1 MAQKTT
7 RNNTRGSAFS
17 TPAFKALAD
26 PTRLRILL
34 MLEGRPRTVGEIVDF
49 FDLSQPTISRHLQ
62 TLTAGGLAQRVR
74 KGQKVYYSVDG
85 LNISSLCIELAASFP
100 CCCVKVIP
108 IKMRE
113 VFGRSGGNKSTD
125 KPGRKKSQSK
135 SAAKK
140 KGAGK

>member
-1 MAQKTT
+1 MAQKTKKKSA
-7 RNNTRGSAFS
+7 GSGAFS

-74 KGQKVYYSVDG
+74 KGQKVYYSVDA
-85 LNISSLCIELAASFP
+85 LNISALCIGLADNFP
-100 CCCVKVIP
+100 CCCVEVIP
-108 IKMRE
+108 VKLRE
-113 VFGRSGGNKSTD
+113 TTKRSGGKISTG
-125 KPGRKKSQSK
+125 KRAHKKAQTK
-135 SAAKK
+135 VKR
-140 KGAGK
+140 KGAGE